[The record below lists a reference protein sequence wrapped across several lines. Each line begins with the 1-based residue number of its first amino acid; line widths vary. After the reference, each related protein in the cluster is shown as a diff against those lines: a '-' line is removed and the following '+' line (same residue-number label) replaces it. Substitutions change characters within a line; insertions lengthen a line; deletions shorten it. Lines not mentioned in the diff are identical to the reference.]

1 MIKSLLNKTR
11 YKLLLSMGLLL
22 LIAGCTK
29 NTGADGNILPERIIT
44 YTTKFSEVWANESW
58 FSALFVF
65 PLSKLLNTLQPYI
78 GIALAITVVTIL
90 IHLVTFGL
98 TVKSTVAQ
106 QKMQIIQPEI
116 QRVQKKYEGKK
127 DEQSRMRMAQ
137 EMQAIYSKHSINPF
151 GTLLTSF
158 IQLPVIL
165 AMFQAVQRA
174 EAVIDGTMF
183 GVSLKTT
190 PLNGVKNGEIVIIII
205 FIAMGI
211 FQFLSMQL
219 PAMLAKY
226 KAKSEPKR
234 PNDAPAPNSQKGMM
248 YGMWVMIMFIS
259 ISWPTAMSLYW
270 LVSAATRVAQTLFIQ
285 WKFIK

>member
-11 YKLLLSMGLLL
+11 YKLFLSAGLLL
-22 LIAGCTK
+22 FISGCTR
-29 NTGADGNILPERIIT
+29 NMDSDGNVIPERIIS
-44 YTTKFSEVWANESW
+44 YTTKFSDIWTNESW

-78 GIALAITVVTIL
+78 GIALAIAVVTIL
-90 IHLVTFGL
+90 IHLITFGL

-116 QRVQKKYEGKK
+116 QKIQKKYEGKK
-127 DEQSRMRMAQ
+127 DEQSRMRLAQ
-137 EMQAIYSKHSINPF
+137 EMQAVYSKHSINPF

-165 AMFQAVQRA
+165 AMFQAVQRS
-174 EAVIDGTMF
+174 ESVIEGTLF
-183 GVSLKTT
+183 GASLKVT
-190 PLNGVKNGEIVIIII
+190 PLTGIMDGDII
-205 FIAMGI
+205 FIVIFVTMGI

-219 PAMLAKY
+219 PSMIAKH
-226 KAKSEPKR
+226 KAKSAPKR
-234 PNDAPAPNSQKGMM
+234 PNDAPAPNSQKGIM

>member
-11 YKLLLSMGLLL
+11 YKLFLSAGLLL
-22 LIAGCTK
+22 IISGCTR
-29 NTGADGNILPERIIT
+29 NIGSDGNVIPERIIT
-44 YTTKFSEVWANESW
+44 YSTKFSDIWANESW

-65 PLSKLLNTLQPYI
+65 PLSKLLNTLQPVV
-78 GIALAITVVTIL
+78 GIALAITLVTVL
-90 IHLVTFGL
+90 IHLITFGL

-116 QRVQKKYEGKK
+116 QKVQKKYEGKK

-151 GTLLTSF
+151 GTLLTTF

-165 AMFQAVQRA
+165 AMFQAVQRS
-174 EAVIDGTMF
+174 ESVIDGTLL
-183 GVSLKTT
+183 GASLKTT
-190 PLNGVKNGEIVIIII
+190 PLAGIMDGQII
-205 FIAMGI
+205 FIVIFVVMGI

-219 PAMLAKY
+219 PTMIAKH
-226 KAKSEPKR
+226 KAKKEPKR
-234 PNDAPAPNSQKGMM
+234 PNDAPAPNNQKGIM
-248 YGMWVMIMFIS
+248 YGMWAMIMFIS